1 MNYLRQNASNFQND
15 IASQLKQI
23 ATVNEKSMNDERIEH
38 YSNMYI
44 ESSGK
49 EAVIY
54 EFLQELV
61 DFKGLNSDRQEAFT
75 SLYWRMAERENP
87 LGKGVN
93 FIKLHNHLLGIEDKK
108 FHEFANMF
116 IDLSSIKK

>member
-1 MNYLRQNASNFQND
+1 MNYLRQNASNYQND

-61 DFKGLNSDRQEAFT
+61 NFKGLNSDRQEAFT
-75 SLYWRMAERENP
+75 SLYWRMAKRENP
-87 LGKGVN
+87 LEKGVN
-93 FIKLHNHLLGIEDKK
+93 FIDLHNHLLGIEDKK
-108 FHEFANMF
+108 FYEFAHMF

>member
-1 MNYLRQNASNFQND
+1 MNSVRQNASNFQND
-15 IASQLKQI
+15 IASQFKQVVT
-23 ATVNEKSMNDERIEH
+23 ASEKLMNDEKIEH

-49 EAVIY
+49 EAVVY

-87 LGKGVN
+87 LEKGVI
-93 FIKLHNHLLGIEDKK
+93 FMSLHTHLLSIEDKK

-116 IDLSSIKK
+116 IDLSSLEK